1 MVKRISPLFRSAQK
15 DTMNGNATTIG
26 KNIVIYPE
34 SPFLKT
40 STEDSIGSVRR
51 IFLSRVKSDS
61 NTEYDLSVA
70 ESV

>member
-1 MVKRISPLFRSAQK
+1 
-15 DTMNGNATTIG
+15 MNGNATTIG

-61 NTEYDLSVA
+61 NGVDKPTKIIAVSFGVGEISKLMP
-70 ESV
+70 